1 MTKWL
6 IIGTIAVLILFVAI
20 SELMEDEYYKGYMSG
35 MEEYE
40 KMMRKEKEDGKESEK
55 ESAGKSA

>member
-40 KMMRKEKEDGKESEK
+40 KMMRKEKEDGEND
-55 ESAGKSA
+55 KSV